1 MACPAQSMLSASG
14 CIFLRSKPQVVRGGA
29 IIGGFSSS
37 KQFPLA
43 CNASSS
49 PSPSSPSPAPPQ
61 EDPDCNEVECAP
73 DKEVRTASATGYFP
87 FQLVFSFAYLGHQ
100 NRVAA
105 AMDEMVGSLSAEWL
119 AEERT
124 RVVGTFPPR
133 KRGWTGLVAKD
144 TAGQTN
150 IYSVEPTVY
159 VAESAISSGAAG
171 TSAEGAENTAA
182 IAGGLVL
189 ITVAAASS
197 ILIQVNKSQP
207 QVPPEAVYNGPP
219 LSYYVAKFQPEVAPP
234 PPPAET
240 LEAPAPAEA
249 VVAAQEDTAAVEAS
263 AAAPE
268 AEPLSSDASASFRP
282 FSPLPPRVIAR
293 KAQYTD

>member
-1 MACPAQSMLSASG
+1 MLSASG
-14 CIFLRSKPQVVRGGA
+14 CIFLRSKPQATLVRGA
-29 IIGGFSSS
+29 IIGGVSSTSSS
-37 KQFPLA
+37 RQFLLA

-49 PSPSSPSPAPPQ
+49 PSPSSSPPPAQ
-61 EDPDCNEVECAP
+61 THEDDCNEEECAP
-73 DKEVRTASATGYFP
+73 EKE
-87 FQLVFSFAYLGHQ
+87 
-100 NRVAA
+100 
-105 AMDEMVGSLSAEWL
+105 VGSLSAEWL

-124 RVVGTFPPR
+124 RVVGTFPPK
-133 KRGWTGLVAKD
+133 KRGWTGLVEKD

-159 VAESAISSGAAG
+159 VAESAISSGTAG

-197 ILIQVNKSQP
+197 ILIQVSKNQP
-207 QVPPEAVYNGPP
+207 QVKEAPYNGPP
-219 LSYYVAKFQPEVAPP
+219 LSYYVAKFQPAVEAPA
-234 PPPAET
+234 PPAET

-249 VVAAQEDTAAVEAS
+249 VVAQDGATVE

-268 AEPLSSDASASFRP
+268 AEQLSS
-282 FSPLPPRVIAR
+282 
-293 KAQYTD
+293 

>member
-73 DKEVRTASATGYFP
+73 DKE
-87 FQLVFSFAYLGHQ
+87 
-100 NRVAA
+100 
-105 AMDEMVGSLSAEWL
+105 VGSLSAEWL

-268 AEPLSSDASASFRP
+268 AEPLSS
-282 FSPLPPRVIAR
+282 
-293 KAQYTD
+293 

>member
-1 MACPAQSMLSASG
+1 MACPAQHMLSASG
-14 CIFLRSKPQVVRGGA
+14 CIFLRSKPQATLVRGA
-29 IIGGFSSS
+29 VIGGGVGSSRP
-37 KQFPLA
+37 FLLT

-49 PSPSSPSPAPPQ
+49 PSPSSPPPPQ
-61 EDPDCNEVECAP
+61 AQEEDCNEEECAP
-73 DKEVRTASATGYFP
+73 EKE
-87 FQLVFSFAYLGHQ
+87 
-100 NRVAA
+100 
-105 AMDEMVGSLSAEWL
+105 VGSLSAEWL

-124 RVVGTFPPR
+124 RVVGTFPPK
-133 KRGWTGLVAKD
+133 KRGWTGLVEKD

-159 VAESAISSGAAG
+159 VAESAISSGTAG

-197 ILIQVNKSQP
+197 ILIQVSKNQP
-207 QVPPEAVYNGPP
+207 QVKETAYNGPP
-219 LSYYVAKFQPEVAPP
+219 LSYYVAKFQPAVEA
-234 PPPAET
+234 PAET

-249 VVAAQEDTAAVEAS
+249 VVAQQDGATVEAS

-268 AEPLSSDASASFRP
+268 AEQLSSA
-282 FSPLPPRVIAR
+282 
-293 KAQYTD
+293 

>member
-1 MACPAQSMLSASG
+1 MACPAQYMLSASG
-14 CIFLRSKPQVVRGGA
+14 CIFLRSKPQATLVRGA
-29 IIGGFSSS
+29 LIGGVSSTS
-37 KQFPLA
+37 SRQFLLA

-49 PSPSSPSPAPPQ
+49 PSPSSSPPQ
-61 EDPDCNEVECAP
+61 EDDCNEEECAP
-73 DKEVRTASATGYFP
+73 EKE
-87 FQLVFSFAYLGHQ
+87 
-100 NRVAA
+100 
-105 AMDEMVGSLSAEWL
+105 VGSLSAEWL

-124 RVVGTFPPR
+124 RVVGTFPPK
-133 KRGWTGLVAKD
+133 KRGWTGLVEKD

-159 VAESAISSGAAG
+159 VAESAISSGTAG

-197 ILIQVNKSQP
+197 ILIQVSKNQP
-207 QVPPEAVYNGPP
+207 QVKEAPYNGPP
-219 LSYYVAKFQPEVAPP
+219 LSYYVAKFQPAVEAPA
-234 PPPAET
+234 PPAET

-249 VVAAQEDTAAVEAS
+249 VVAQDSTTVEAAAAPEAVSTVEAS

-268 AEPLSSDASASFRP
+268 AEQLSS
-282 FSPLPPRVIAR
+282 
-293 KAQYTD
+293 

>member
-14 CIFLRSKPQVVRGGA
+14 CIFLSSKPQASLVRGGVIVGA
-29 IIGGFSSS
+29 GGSCSGTRPFL
-37 KQFPLA
+37 LA

-49 PSPSSPSPAPPQ
+49 PSPSSPPAQ
-61 EDPDCNEVECAP
+61 EDPDDDCNDVECAP
-73 DKEVRTASATGYFP
+73 DKE
-87 FQLVFSFAYLGHQ
+87 
-100 NRVAA
+100 
-105 AMDEMVGSLSAEWL
+105 VGSLSAEWL

-133 KRGWTGLVAKD
+133 KKGWTGLVEKD

-150 IYSVEPTVY
+150 IYSVEPMVY

-182 IAGGLVL
+182 IAAGLVL

-197 ILIQVNKSQP
+197 ILIQVSKNQP
-207 QVPPEAVYNGPP
+207 KMPEAPYNGPP
-219 LSYYVAKFQPEVAPP
+219 LSYYVTKFQPAAVPAP
-234 PPPAET
+234 AQT

-249 VVAAQEDTAAVEAS
+249 AAVEAQDGAAVEAS
-263 AAAPE
+263 AASE
-268 AEPLSSDASASFRP
+268 AQEQLSS
-282 FSPLPPRVIAR
+282 
-293 KAQYTD
+293 

>member
-14 CIFLRSKPQVVRGGA
+14 CMLLRSKPQASLARGGV
-29 IIGGFSSS
+29 IVVGGGCSSR
-37 KQFPLA
+37 PLLLT

-49 PSPSSPSPAPPQ
+49 PSPSSSPPPAPASSQ
-61 EDPDCNEVECAP
+61 EDADDCNEVECAP
-73 DKEVRTASATGYFP
+73 DKE
-87 FQLVFSFAYLGHQ
+87 
-100 NRVAA
+100 
-105 AMDEMVGSLSAEWL
+105 VGSLSAEWL

-133 KRGWTGLVAKD
+133 KKGWTGLVEKD

-150 IYSVEPTVY
+150 IYSVEPMVY
-159 VAESAISSGAAG
+159 VAESAISSGEAG
-171 TSAEGAENTAA
+171 SSAEGAENTAA

-197 ILIQVNKSQP
+197 ILIQVSKNQP
-207 QVPPEAVYNGPP
+207 KVPEAPYKGPP
-219 LSYYVAKFQPEVAPP
+219 LSYYVAKFQPAVAA
-234 PPPAET
+234 PAQT

-249 VVAAQEDTAAVEAS
+249 VEAQD

-268 AEPLSSDASASFRP
+268 SGASAASEAQELSS
-282 FSPLPPRVIAR
+282 
-293 KAQYTD
+293 